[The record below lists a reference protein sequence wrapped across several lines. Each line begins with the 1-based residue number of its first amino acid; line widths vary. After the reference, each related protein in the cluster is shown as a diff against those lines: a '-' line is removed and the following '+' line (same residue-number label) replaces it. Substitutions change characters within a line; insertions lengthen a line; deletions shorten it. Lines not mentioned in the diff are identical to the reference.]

1 MSSPPMKV
9 VSDSDIPKSA
19 TILLLVIEPTCQLQA
34 ERPSVLDRCHCARER
49 SQYVELFNMWAHV
62 DRMRTLG
69 VRSARIDGDVA

>member
-1 MSSPPMKV
+1 MSPPPMKV
-9 VSDSDIPKSA
+9 VRGSDLSKSG
-19 TILLLVIEPTCQLQA
+19 TILLSVVRPTCQLQA
-34 ERPSVLDRCHCARER
+34 ERPPVFDRCHCAWER